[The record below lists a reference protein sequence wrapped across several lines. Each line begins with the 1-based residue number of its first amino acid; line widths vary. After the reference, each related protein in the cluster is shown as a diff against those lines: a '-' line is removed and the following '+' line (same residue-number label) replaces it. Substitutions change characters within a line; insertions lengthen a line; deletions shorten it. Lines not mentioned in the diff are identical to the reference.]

1 MWEFFDPISGTT
13 KATFRSKLAGDHLLP
28 KNAIK
33 ELVDTFG
40 TGLTK
45 AQREALKKELYKDA
59 DNLRPLLK
67 RLNSSKRDQLAG
79 EFRKALGDEVDPKYT
94 KWLQEKQAE
103 MVRKVLGRI
112 NDLMEGQ

>member
-1 MWEFFDPISGTT
+1 
-13 KATFRSKLAGDHLLP
+13 
-28 KNAIK
+28 
-33 ELVDTFG
+33 
-40 TGLTK
+40 
-45 AQREALKKELYKDA
+45 
-59 DNLRPLLK
+59 
-67 RLNSSKRDQLAG
+67 LNSSKRDQLAG